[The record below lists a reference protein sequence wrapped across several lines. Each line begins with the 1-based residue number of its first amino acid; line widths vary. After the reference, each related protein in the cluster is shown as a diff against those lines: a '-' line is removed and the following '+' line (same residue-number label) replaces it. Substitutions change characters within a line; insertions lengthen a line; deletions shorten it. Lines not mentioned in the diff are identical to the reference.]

1 MKNLHMSSRHRQS
14 GLSLLIA
21 MIVLVVMSMAAI
33 GLIRSVDTGILTAG
47 NLAFRQSATHAGDAG
62 IEAARTWLL
71 TNANNLGADSAA
83 NGYYASSQAGLD
95 LTGNATTA
103 ANDDLQWGGAQAT
116 RPFCLANPI
125 AGNTVC
131 YIIHR
136 MCNATGPLTAV
147 NCSTKPGVRGGSSLG
162 GTRQMQTY
170 QQGSWASVTTFGY
183 YRVTVRVA
191 GPRNN
196 VSFVQAYLTI

>member
-1 MKNLHMSSRHRQS
+1 MTYRDRQG

-33 GLIRSVDTGILTAG
+33 GLIRSVDTGVLTAG
-47 NLAFRQSATHAGDAG
+47 NLAFRQSATHAADAG
-62 IEAARTWLL
+62 IEAARTWLIN
-71 TNANNLGADSAA
+71 NANTLGADNGA
-83 NGYYASSQAGLD
+83 NGYFATSQSGTD
-95 LTGNATTA
+95 LTGNATPSNTG
-103 ANDDLQWGGAQAT
+103 DDLQWGGANI
-116 RPFCLANPI
+116 RCLAGQI

-131 YIIHR
+131 YVVHR
-136 MCNATGPLTAV
+136 MCNAVGPLTAT
-147 NCSTKPGVRGGSSLG
+147 NCSSKPGVRGGSSLG

-170 QQGSWASVTTFGY
+170 QQASWSSVTTYGY

-196 VSFVQAYLTI
+196 VSFVQAFLTI

>member
-1 MKNLHMSSRHRQS
+1 MTYRDRQS

-33 GLIRSVDTGILTAG
+33 GLIRSVDTGVLTAG
-47 NLAFRQSATHAGDAG
+47 NLAFRQSATHAADSGV
-62 IEAARTWLL
+62 EAARTWLL
-71 TNANNLGADSAA
+71 LNASNLGADSPA
-83 NGYYASSQAGLD
+83 NGYYATSMVTRD
-95 LTGNATTA
+95 LTGNATPGDA
-103 ANDDLQWGGAQAT
+103 SNDVQWGGGEA
-116 RPFCLANPI
+116 RCLAGQI

-131 YIIHR
+131 YVIHR
-136 MCNATGPLTAV
+136 MCGVAGPLNATT
-147 NCSTKPGVRGGSSLG
+147 CSTKPGTRGGSSLG

-170 QQGSWASVTTFGY
+170 QPGSWSSVSAYGY

-196 VSFVQAYLTI
+196 VSFVQAYLVI

>member
-1 MKNLHMSSRHRQS
+1 MSFRDRQR

-47 NLAFRQSATHAGDAG
+47 NLAFRQSATHAADTG

-71 TNANNLGADSAA
+71 DNASALGGDSAA
-83 NGYYASSQAGLD
+83 NGYYATAMTGLD
-95 LTGNATTA
+95 LTGNATSA
-103 ANDDLQWGGAQAT
+103 ANDDLQWNGSQPT
-116 RPFCLANPI
+116 RPFCLANLV

-131 YIIHR
+131 YVIHR
-136 MCNATGPLTAV
+136 MCSAAGPLTAT
-147 NCSTKPGVRGGSSLG
+147 NCSSKPGSRGGSSLG
-162 GTRQMQTY
+162 GTRPMQTY
-170 QQGSWASVTTFGY
+170 QPPSWASVTTFGY

-196 VSFVQAYLTI
+196 ISFVQAFVTI